1 MAKKPA
7 RIDRRI
13 NVILLES
20 NKHLGEK
27 YEVVKVKPIFAKN
40 VLFPQG
46 TAILADK
53 DALYAY
59 QKRMADAQVIKAKKS
74 DGYSAVFKKI
84 ADDSGLTFV
93 MNANEKGALY
103 EKIDPAHIV
112 AKIKE
117 LYKVDVEDH
126 LFKMKKKIAAVGEY
140 IIPFAYNGVEKD
152 LTIVVKANNA
162 PETTAKK
169 EEALTEEV
177 VAEELSA
184 E

>member
-46 TAILADK
+46 TAVLADA

-59 QKRMADAQVIKAKKS
+59 QKKMADAQIVKAQKS
-74 DGYSAVFKKI
+74 DGYADVFKKI
-84 ADDSGLTFV
+84 ASEDGLTFV
-93 MNANEKGALY
+93 MTANEKGALY
-103 EKIDPAHIV
+103 EKIDPAHIA

-117 LYKVDVEDH
+117 LHNVEVEDH

-140 IIPFAYNGVEKD
+140 IVPFHYNGIEKD
-152 LTIVVKANNA
+152 VTITVKAEVT
-162 PETTAKK
+162 PPVKSKK
-169 EEALTEEV
+169 ETEV
-177 VAEELSA
+177 VEETPAE
-184 E
+184 

>member
-46 TAILADK
+46 TAILADA
-53 DALYAY
+53 DALYSY
-59 QKRMADAQVIKAKKS
+59 QKRMEEATVVKAKKA
-74 DGYSAVFKKI
+74 DGYSAILKKI
-84 ADDSGLTFV
+84 SDDNGIVFL
-93 MNANEKGALY
+93 MNANEKGVLY

-112 AKIKE
+112 AKINE
-117 LYKVDVEDH
+117 LYKVSVEEH
-126 LFKMKKKIAAVGEY
+126 LFKMKKKISLVGEY
-140 IIPFAYNGVEKD
+140 TIPFQYNGIDKD
-152 LTIVVKANNA
+152 VLIVVKANAA
-162 PETTAKK
+162 PEQGKKK
-169 EEALTEEV
+169 EVVAEVETTEEV
-177 VAEELSA
+177 VSE
-184 E
+184 